1 MVQLSHPYMTTGKTF
16 VGKVMSL
23 IIQTF
28 VAKVMSLLSTHCLGG
43 FNNQLTS
50 NFTETRQ
57 VSYKALLY
65 SVVLIVNIMYT

>member
-23 IIQTF
+23 
-28 VAKVMSLLSTHCLGG
+28 LSTHCLGG
-43 FNNQLTS
+43 VNNQLTS

-65 SVVLIVNIMYT
+65 SIVLIVNIMYT